1 MGREPLNRALQ
12 HEIQGVIAEISQAWL
27 NGRVDDLSQ
36 IFHEDMVIVGPDF
49 QELSRGKASCVKSY
63 HDFLAQAQV
72 IDYRESE
79 PMVDDWVTI
88 AVATLPWE
96 MTYELAGRRYKES
109 GHDTFAFKRQDD
121 RWQAVWR
128 LMTVDRGK

>member
-1 MGREPLNRALQ
+1 MDRVLQ
-12 HEIQGVIAEISQAWL
+12 HEIQGVVTEINQAWL
-27 NGRVDDLSQ
+27 SGRVDDLNR

-63 HDFLAQAQV
+63 RDFLAQAQV

-79 PMVDDWVTI
+79 CIVDDWGVV
-88 AVATLPWE
+88 AVATSPWE
-96 MTYELAGRRYKES
+96 MTYGLGGQRYRES
-109 GHDTFAFKRQDD
+109 GHDTFVFKKEDG

-128 LMTVDRGK
+128 LMTVDRMK